1 MNKKLIAALS
11 LPVIFMA
18 GWMGILSFER
28 CSIQHDVII
37 AVSGYDPRDLLSG
50 HYIDLNL
57 NWKDTDCSQF
67 FEKVCPQKAFL
78 QRYKFYLPEKD
89 AADMQTLIN
98 RSGNNL
104 DLALVFSYQKDKR
117 PVLKEKLVDN
127 ENWKTWLNKQDIK

>member
-50 HYIDLNL
+50 HYIDLSL

-67 FEKVCPQKAFL
+67 LKRFVRKSFFA
-78 QRYKFYLPEKD
+78 
-89 AADMQTLIN
+89 TL
-98 RSGNNL
+98 
-104 DLALVFSYQKDKR
+104 
-117 PVLKEKLVDN
+117 
-127 ENWKTWLNKQDIK
+127 

>member
-18 GWMGILSFER
+18 GWMGILSFE
-28 CSIQHDVII
+28 CYGSQHDVII

-50 HYIDLNL
+50 HYIDLSL

-67 FEKVCPQKAFL
+67 FEGVCPQKAFL

-98 RSGNNL
+98 RYGNSL
-104 DLALVFSYQKDKR
+104 DLALVFGYHLDER
-117 PVLKEKLVDN
+117 PVLKEMLVNN
-127 ENWKTWLNKQDIK
+127 ESWKTWLNKQDVK